1 MNMSM
6 EELSLGN
13 MSVGTDKLLVGTD
26 KLLVRMGMPS
36 SFTPS
41 AFTAIALVLAIVMY
55 AKRTSKSMKE
65 VDGPWGKFRD

>member
-6 EELSLGN
+6 EELSLSN

-26 KLLVRMGMPS
+26 KLLIRLGMPS

-55 AKRTSKSMKE
+55 WKRTGKSMKE
-65 VDGPWGKFRD
+65 IEGPWGRF